1 MANRKERV
9 PALILKNISEILQF
23 EVKNKTIGF
32 VTVTDVDV
40 SSDFSHAK
48 VYVSFLDKGGHAER
62 LEALERTKGFIRS
75 SLARKMDI
83 RKVPELHFIIDDSYE
98 RAQKLD
104 EGLKKEEEALRKIR
118 KNME

>member
-23 EVKNKTIGF
+23 EVKNQTIGF
-32 VTVTDVDV
+32 VTVTDVEV

-48 VYVSFLDKGGHAER
+48 VYVSFLGKGNTSER
-62 LEALERTKGFIRS
+62 LEALDRTKGFIRS

-83 RKVPELHFIIDDSYE
+83 RKVPELHFFLDDSYE
-98 RAQKLD
+98 RAKKLD
-104 EGLKKEEEALRKIR
+104 EGLKKEEEALRKMR